1 MLLDQLECKPYLLGP
16 LVSFLAAG
24 TLGVWEYGKG
34 RAELD
39 GLFVFDAAPASDVDA
54 VEIGFDM
61 TSR

>member
-1 MLLDQLECKPYLLGP
+1 LGP
-16 LVSFLAAG
+16 LVSFLVAG

-39 GLFVFDAAPASDVDA
+39 GLFVFDAVPASDVEA

-61 TSR
+61 TIR

>member
-1 MLLDQLECKPYLLGP
+1 LGP

-39 GLFVFDAAPASDVDA
+39 GLFEFDAVPASDVDA

-61 TSR
+61 TSP